1 MANTLALGAS
11 AERLRGSSPLF
22 RTNTSR
28 AVQAR
33 NSLLDTPLPMSNDYK
48 PRRRSPLFEII
59 VLIGLGLIFGLT
71 YWQYKG
77 AQRDLQQHQQEM
89 QGAPAAK

>member
-1 MANTLALGAS
+1 
-11 AERLRGSSPLF
+11 
-22 RTNTSR
+22 
-28 AVQAR
+28 
-33 NSLLDTPLPMSNDYK
+33 MSNDYK